1 MDLELSGQVVL
12 VTGGSRG
19 IGLATATAFRR
30 EGARV
35 AICARNA
42 EQLEAAAAALRA
54 EPGGSSGDT
63 ADDDVLAL
71 RCDVT
76 SQAEV
81 DAMVERLVEAWGRV
95 DVLVNNAGQS
105 LAAPFEEVTAEMWD
119 QDTRLKVWGQIHT
132 CRAVLPRMRAQR
144 SGRVIN
150 ISTPGG
156 RTPGASSLPT
166 AVSRAADLALTK
178 ALSKEY
184 APHGVLVNAVCI
196 GLIATDAATTNLTRA
211 RGATEGLSHD
221 EQWREWVEDR
231 GIPLGRA
238 GEPEEIAKVI
248 LFLASNLASYVAGVA
263 INVDGGRSAVM

>member
-1 MDLELSGQVVL
+1 MDLGLGGQVVL

-30 EGARV
+30 EGSRV
-35 AICARNA
+35 AICARDA
-42 EQLEAAAAALRA
+42 AQLDAAAVALRA
-54 EPGGSSGDT
+54 EPGGS
-63 ADDDVLAL
+63 DDDVLAL

-76 SQAEV
+76 SQPEV
-81 DAMVERLVEAWGRV
+81 DAMVERLVGGWGRI

-105 LAAPFEEVTAEMWD
+105 LAAPFEDVTAEMWE

-132 CRAVLPRMRAQR
+132 CRAVLPRMREQR
-144 SGRVIN
+144 SGRVVN

-196 GLIATDAATTNLTRA
+196 GLIATDAATRNLTRS

-221 EQWREWVEDR
+221 EQWRAWVEERD
-231 GIPLGRA
+231 IPLGRA

-248 LFLASNLASYVAGVA
+248 LFLASDLASYVAGVA
-263 INVDGGRSAVM
+263 INVDGGRAAVM

>member
-1 MDLELSGQVVL
+1 MDLGLGGQVVL

-19 IGLATATAFRR
+19 IGLATAMAFRR
-30 EGARV
+30 EGARI

-42 EQLEAAAAALRA
+42 EQLEGAAAALRA
-54 EPGGSSGDT
+54 EPGGPGDS

-81 DAMVERLVEAWGRV
+81 DAMVERLVGEWGRV

-105 LAAPFEEVTAEMWD
+105 LAAPFEDVTAEMWD
-119 QDTRLKVWGQIHT
+119 QDTQLKVWGQIHT
-132 CRAVLPRMRAQR
+132 CRAVLPRMREQR

-166 AVSRAADLALTK
+166 TLSRAANLALTK

-196 GLIATDAATTNLTRA
+196 GLITTEMATSNLTRA
-211 RGATEGLSHD
+211 RGATEGLSRD
-221 EQWREWVEDR
+221 EQWREWVKDR

-248 LFLASNLASYVAGVA
+248 LFLASDLASYVAGVA
-263 INVDGGRSAVM
+263 INVDGGRAAVL